1 MDKERIV
8 SSTQEQASSAW
19 VGWLNQI
26 RLNELFEKLSTQN
39 GNLAEVMASM
49 DDAMKS
55 INNLIITNRGGGRGI
70 HGFIAEVAETGLEN
84 AKSHLHGGP
93 DVCEWINDNGAVDLR
108 RGNTPIQMKFVQ
120 SEYSLKAVSTHLKLY
135 SDFISKNGVY
145 QIDNARILAH
155 FRIPALT

>member
-70 HGFIAEVAETGLEN
+70 QR
-84 AKSHLHGGP
+84 KP
-93 DVCEWINDNGAVDLR
+93 DWKTPKAIYMAAQMYASGSTITVRWI
-108 RGNTPIQMKFVQ
+108 
-120 SEYSLKAVSTHLKLY
+120 
-135 SDFISKNGVY
+135 
-145 QIDNARILAH
+145 
-155 FRIPALT
+155 

>member
-55 INNLIITNRGGGRGI
+55 INNLIITNRGGRPG
-70 HGFIAEVAETGLEN
+70 H
-84 AKSHLHGGP
+84 SWLHCRSSGNRIGKRQKP
-93 DVCEWINDNGAVDLR
+93 STWRPRCMRVDQR
-108 RGNTPIQMKFVQ
+108 
-120 SEYSLKAVSTHLKLY
+120 
-135 SDFISKNGVY
+135 
-145 QIDNARILAH
+145 
-155 FRIPALT
+155 

>member
-135 SDFISKNGVY
+135 SDFISKMAF
-145 QIDNARILAH
+145 IR
-155 FRIPALT
+155 FRKTTTTR